1 MKLFMRNAFVEALS
15 PDAPLPD
22 GAVAIAPTTAEF
34 MRYFDLTWSGFLPD
48 GRHYVA
54 QTEDPKAY
62 EQLILSQF
70 RQIEAAGGLVEG
82 EDGILFI
89 FRNGLWD
96 LPKGKLEGKETAA
109 VGALREVEEECN
121 LKAELSGFLTVTYHT
136 YKMNGKKYLK
146 KTWWYRMKPHPPEQT
161 LKPQREEG
169 IEAVRWFTKKALTE
183 VQENTFASIL
193 EVLRV
198 GGCL

>member
-1 MKLFMRNAFVEALS
+1 MKLFIRNAFVEAL
-15 PDAPLPD
+15 PPNAPLPE
-22 GAVAIAPTTAEF
+22 GALAIAPTTAEF

-82 EDGILFI
+82 KEGVLFI

-136 YKMNGKKYLK
+136 YKMNGKKFLK
-146 KTWWYRMKPHPPEQT
+146 KTWWYRMKPLTEKQT

-169 IEAVRWFTKKALTE
+169 IEAVKWFAKDE
-183 VQENTFASIL
+183 VAAIESKTFASIV

-198 GGCL
+198 AHYL

>member
-22 GAVAIAPTTAEF
+22 GAVPIAPTTAEF

-82 EDGILFI
+82 DEGILFI

-121 LKAELSGFLTVTYHT
+121 LKAELSGFLTTTYHT

-146 KTWWYRMKPHPPEQT
+146 KTWWYRMKPLSPTQT

-169 IEAVRWFTKKALTE
+169 IEAVRWFTKKALSE
-183 VQENTFASIL
+183 VEKNTFASIV